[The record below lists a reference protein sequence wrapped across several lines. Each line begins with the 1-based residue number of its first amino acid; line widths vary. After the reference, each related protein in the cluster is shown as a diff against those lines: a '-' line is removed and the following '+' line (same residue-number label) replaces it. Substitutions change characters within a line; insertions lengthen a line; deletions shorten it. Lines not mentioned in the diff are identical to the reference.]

1 MPMPVDFHS
10 HILPGIDDG
19 SGSVEESL
27 KMLRMQWEQGIRHVV
42 ATPHFY
48 PREDTPVAFLR
59 RRERAA
65 RSLAGYSDIP
75 AITLGAEVYF
85 FRGMSQSDALRDLT
99 IGQSRYILIEMP
111 PAPWSEDLYRELEAI
126 RTLQGLTPVIAHIDR
141 YIGPLRTYGLPER
154 LAQMPV
160 LVQANAEFF
169 LERSTASLALRLLK
183 GERIHLLGSDCH
195 DLHRRKPNL
204 GDAAGRIRQKLGPEA
219 LDRIRGYETQ
229 ILKP

>member
-19 SGSVEESL
+19 SACVEESL
-27 KMLRMQWEQGIRHVV
+27 KMLRLEWQQGIRHVV

-48 PREDTPVAFLR
+48 PREDTPDAFLL

-65 RSLAGYSDIP
+65 RSLEGFADIP

-85 FRGMSQSDALRDLT
+85 FRGMSQSDALQKLT
-99 IGQSRYILIEMP
+99 IGKSRYILIEMP

-141 YIGPLRTYGLPER
+141 YIGPLRTYGIPER
-154 LAQMPV
+154 LAQLPV
-160 LVQANAEFF
+160 LVQANGEFF
-169 LERSTASLALRLLK
+169 LERPTAALALRLLK
-183 GERIHLLGSDCH
+183 GDKIHLLGSDCH
-195 DLHRRKPNL
+195 DLTHRPPNL
-204 GDAAGRIRQKLGPEA
+204 GDAVQRIRRKLGPEA
-219 LDRIRGYETQ
+219 LDKIRAYEDQ
-229 ILKP
+229 ILCV